1 MDRELVET
9 VRDFVK
15 NGKVFVHLI
24 TESKIVEF
32 PASGVHSA
40 GGYLV
45 VEVKIPELPLDK
57 H

>member
-1 MDRELVET
+1 MD
-9 VRDFVK
+9 RDFVESVRK
-15 NGKVFVHLI
+15 IVRDGKMYVHLI
-24 TESKIVEF
+24 TQSKIVEF

-45 VEVKIPELPLDK
+45 VEVEIPELPLDK